1 MGVTIKFDTNKLEK
15 DLNKIIQKK
24 NKEIVLKQEVESRSG
39 TAKILNDTEKELL
52 KIILS
57 KVDSGYTC
65 VITHN
70 DLPEYIS
77 AQLGDML
84 LILKYSKYIA
94 RFEQYLGGCH
104 ITLTPEGIHY
114 FEKEDE
120 YMKSNNAPNI
130 NIETLYANG
139 SNINFGNVYDSNFN
153 IDNSCNEIEKL
164 IEEKGKEDKEE
175 LQQIL
180 REVKDYVE
188 NVVTLKTISKN
199 TGLFTRI
206 GNHVQKHQWFYQSI
220 ISMLGTAIINTMGGK

>member
-1 MGVTIKFDTNKLEK
+1 MGVTIEFDTKKLEK

-39 TAKILNDTEKELL
+39 TTKILNDTEKELL

-65 VITHN
+65 AITHN

-94 RFEQYLGGCH
+94 RFDQYLDGCH
-104 ITLTPEGIHY
+104 ITLTPEGINY

-120 YMKSNNAPNI
+120 YMKSNNTPNI

-164 IEEKGKEDKEE
+164 IEEKGKDDKEE

>member
-1 MGVTIKFDTNKLEK
+1 
-15 DLNKIIQKK
+15 
-24 NKEIVLKQEVESRSG
+24 
-39 TAKILNDTEKELL
+39 
-52 KIILS
+52 
-57 KVDSGYTC
+57 
-65 VITHN
+65 
-70 DLPEYIS
+70 
-77 AQLGDML
+77 ML

-94 RFEQYLGGCH
+94 RFDQYLDGCH
-104 ITLTPEGIHY
+104 ITLTPEGINY

-164 IEEKGKEDKEE
+164 IEEKGKDDKEE

-206 GNHVQKHQWFYQSI
+206 GNHVQKHQWFYQSV

>member
-1 MGVTIKFDTNKLEK
+1 MGVTIKFDTKKLEK

-39 TAKILNDTEKELL
+39 TTKILNDTEKELL

-65 VITHN
+65 AITHN

-77 AQLGDML
+77 AQLDDML

-94 RFEQYLGGCH
+94 RFDRYLDGCH
-104 ITLTPEGIHY
+104 ITLTPEGINY

-164 IEEKGKEDKEE
+164 IEEKGKDDKEE